1 MIHITSLDDGLE
13 LFKALGSDIRIQ
25 ILKIL
30 LENNQMSMNQLAN
43 ELNISNGALT
53 GHIKKLEECGL
64 ISTSNDS
71 SGHGNQKLCSLIQDR
86 ILVEIEKPIDL
97 NNVYNTSIKVGQFS
111 SHNVYP
117 TCGMATS
124 SFVIGE
130 LDDVRYFDHPDR
142 FNADIMWFT
151 KGYVEYVIPNLIPR
165 NQKITQLS
173 LSAEISSEAPGI
185 DNNWPSDISFYIN
198 DTLVGTWTSPGD
210 YGDVRG
216 MFTPEWWP
224 QNWNQYGL
232 LKLLVINHK
241 GTFIDGLKISDVTT
255 SELNLD
261 YTSTI
266 RFRISVEEGSAHVGG
281 LTIFGKSFGNYD
293 QDIVV
298 SINYTPLDTE
308 KNTK

>member
-64 ISTSNDS
+64 IYTSNDS

-97 NNVYNTSIKVGQFS
+97 SNVYNTSIKVGQFS
-111 SHNVYP
+111 SHNVSP

-241 GTFIDGLKISDVTT
+241 GTFIDGLKISDITT

-266 RFRISVEEGSAHVGG
+266 RFRIAVEENSAHVGG

-298 SINYTPLDTE
+298 SINYAPLDTE

>member
-97 NNVYNTSIKVGQFS
+97 SNVYNTSIKVGQFS

-241 GTFIDGLKISDVTT
+241 GTFIDGLKISDITT

-266 RFRISVEEGSAHVGG
+266 RFRITVEENSAHVGG

-298 SINYTPLDTE
+298 SINYAPLDTE

>member
-1 MIHITSLDDGLE
+1 MIHITSLTEGLE
-13 LFKALGSDIRIQ
+13 LFKALGSDIRVQ
-25 ILKIL
+25 ILNIL
-30 LENNQMSMNQLAN
+30 LENDQMSMNQLAGQ
-43 ELNISNGALT
+43 LNISNGALT

-64 ISTSNDS
+64 ISTANDS
-71 SGHGNQKLCSLIQDR
+71 SGHGNQKMCSLIQDR
-86 ILVEIEKPIDL
+86 IIIDIEKPIDL
-97 NNVYNTSIKVGQFS
+97 ANVYKTSIKVGQFS
-111 SHNVYP
+111 THDICP

-124 SFVIGE
+124 LAVIGE

-142 FNADIMWFT
+142 FNAEIMWFT

-173 LSAEISSEAPGI
+173 ISAEISSEAPGI

-198 DTLVGTWTSPGD
+198 DTKVGCWTSPGD

-241 GTFIDGLKISDVTT
+241 GTFIDGLKISNVTT
-255 SELNLD
+255 NDLALD
-261 YTSTI
+261 YKSNI
-266 RFRISVEEGSAHVGG
+266 HLRVAVEEDSVHVGG
-281 LTIFGKSFGNYD
+281 LTIFGKNFGNYD
-293 QDIVV
+293 QDIEI
-298 SINYTPLDTE
+298 SINYAPIE
-308 KNTK
+308 Q

>member
-97 NNVYNTSIKVGQFS
+97 SNVYNTSIKVGQFS
-111 SHNVYP
+111 SHNVFP

-232 LKLLVINHK
+232 LKLLFINHK
-241 GTFIDGLKISDVTT
+241 GTFIDGLKISDITT

-266 RFRISVEEGSAHVGG
+266 RFRIAVEENSAHVGG

-298 SINYTPLDTE
+298 SINYAPLDTE

>member
-30 LENNQMSMNQLAN
+30 LENNQMSMNQIAN

-64 ISTSNDS
+64 ISASNDS
-71 SGHGNQKLCSLIQDR
+71 SGHRNQKLCSLIQDR

-97 NNVYNTSIKVGQFS
+97 SNVYNTSIKVGQFS
-111 SHNVYP
+111 SHNICL
-117 TCGMATS
+117 TCGLATS

-130 LDDVRYFDHPDR
+130 LDDVRYFDHPDH

-151 KGYVEYVIPNLIPR
+151 KGYVEYIIPNLIPR

-185 DNNWPSDISFYIN
+185 NNDWPSDISFYIN

-241 GTFIDGLKISDVTT
+241 GTFIDGLKISDITT
-255 SELNLD
+255 SELKLD

-266 RFRISVEEGSAHVGG
+266 RFRIAVEEDSAHVGG

-298 SINYTPLDTE
+298 SINYEPLDTE

>member
-64 ISTSNDS
+64 ISASNDS

-97 NNVYNTSIKVGQFS
+97 SNVYNTSIKVGQFS
-111 SHNVYP
+111 SHNICP
-117 TCGMATS
+117 TCGLATS

-130 LDDVRYFDHPDR
+130 LDDVRYFDHPDH

-165 NQKITQLS
+165 NQ
-173 LSAEISSEAPGI
+173 
-185 DNNWPSDISFYIN
+185 
-198 DTLVGTWTSPGD
+198 
-210 YGDVRG
+210 
-216 MFTPEWWP
+216 
-224 QNWNQYGL
+224 
-232 LKLLVINHK
+232 
-241 GTFIDGLKISDVTT
+241 
-255 SELNLD
+255 
-261 YTSTI
+261 
-266 RFRISVEEGSAHVGG
+266 
-281 LTIFGKSFGNYD
+281 
-293 QDIVV
+293 
-298 SINYTPLDTE
+298 
-308 KNTK
+308 

>member
-30 LENNQMSMNQLAN
+30 LENNQMSMNQIAN

-97 NNVYNTSIKVGQFS
+97 SNVYNTSIKVGQFS

-241 GTFIDGLKISDVTT
+241 GTFIDGLKISDITT

-266 RFRISVEEGSAHVGG
+266 RFRIAVEENSAHVGG

-298 SINYTPLDTE
+298 SINYAPLDTE